1 MKLLVVGPD
10 IRDLRKVKNFTG
22 VQAYYL
28 ADQLRKRGV
37 ELHFI
42 DPKPSN
48 PLEYF
53 ADVDGAGCDH
63 VLALGLRYFT
73 HQPVG
78 IATILKT
85 KVPGAVTQLHDG
97 LVHSSAA
104 GMENVDCTFTFRD
117 DQQRTRDW
125 HRYADKYHYIGWAA
139 DHQLLY
145 PEQNKTELRVLIDHP
160 YYKTGQPDITEAVTQ
175 DVLAFAHTGKWRDDF
190 KTIKVRRL
198 VNNGAEDV
206 TLHNCTTKMFDR
218 KHVPFPD
225 IAREYRKA
233 HVYMV
238 THKES
243 VGLTCLELGYCGAL
257 VVTSHGLIYPDRLE
271 TMRHVAYEGVR
282 APWGDVLSAIN
293 VPKSALVARKQT
305 WDLVAYRLL
314 KWFERQG

>member
-1 MKLLVVGPD
+1 MVGAMKLLVVGPD

-125 HRYADKYHYIGWAA
+125 HRYADKYHYIGTTMFTPVIVYTYKGGPYA
-139 DHQLLY
+139 DAHQLIA
-145 PEQNKTELRVLIDHP
+145 EAKAHP
-160 YYKTGQPDITEAVTQ
+160 TGENRHSRAFR
-175 DVLAFAHTGKWRDDF
+175 LAF
-190 KTIKVRRL
+190 
-198 VNNGAEDV
+198 
-206 TLHNCTTKMFDR
+206 TKINATA
-218 KHVPFPD
+218 P
-225 IAREYRKA
+225 
-233 HVYMV
+233 
-238 THKES
+238 
-243 VGLTCLELGYCGAL
+243 G
-257 VVTSHGLIYPDRLE
+257 
-271 TMRHVAYEGVR
+271 EGR
-282 APWGDVLSAIN
+282 
-293 VPKSALVARKQT
+293 
-305 WDLVAYRLL
+305 Y
-314 KWFERQG
+314 